1 MDDREAYWK
10 AMGEWV
16 NAIIKFID
24 NNINNKKKGK
34 KMKDREAF
42 FIAIYELLDRAIY
55 ALKDEPNTPLALSR
69 IEAAKTLVANELRF
83 IKKMAEEAKN
93 EDKD

>member
-1 MDDREAYWK
+1 MDDREAFWK
-10 AMGEWV
+10 AMSEWV
-16 NAIIKFID
+16 DAIIKVM
-24 NNINNKKKGK
+24 NNKKKGK

-55 ALKDEPNTPLALSR
+55 ALEDEPNTPLALSR

>member
-1 MDDREAYWK
+1 MDDREAFWK
-10 AMGEWV
+10 AMSEWV
-16 NAIIKFID
+16 NAIIKVM
-24 NNINNKKKGK
+24 NNKKKGK

-42 FIAIYELLDRAIY
+42 FIAIYELLDRAIC
-55 ALKDEPNTPLALSR
+55 ALEDETNTPLALSR

-83 IKKMAEEAKN
+83 IKKMAEDTKN